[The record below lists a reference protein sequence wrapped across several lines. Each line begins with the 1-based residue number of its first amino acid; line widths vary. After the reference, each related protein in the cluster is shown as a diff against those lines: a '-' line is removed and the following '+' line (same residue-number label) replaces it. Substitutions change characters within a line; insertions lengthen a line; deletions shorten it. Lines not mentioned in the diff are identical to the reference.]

1 MLKHVFSRCGSS
13 RSCGFA
19 AAVCLVASFAAARA
33 QDAQPVEINTVPV
46 AGNVSMLVGQG
57 GNIGVCVGEDGVFL
71 IDDQFAPLTEK
82 IKAAVAKLSPKPVKF
97 LVNTHWHFDHTGGN
111 ENFGKAGAIIV
122 AHENVRRSMSKDQFI
137 EAFNANV
144 PAAPPVALPIVTF
157 TETVTFHFNGDDIRV
172 FHVAPAHTDGDSV
185 IHFARANVYHMGDTY
200 FNGMYPFIDTAR
212 GGSLGGMIAAVD
224 LVLKEASP
232 DAKFIPGHGEMSGVA
247 ELRAYRQMLVEARDA
262 ISPLVKAGKSKE
274 EIVAAHPTKALDEKW
289 GKGILQPDAWV
300 GIVVDG
306 MKR

>member
-1 MLKHVFSRCGSS
+1 MSL
-13 RSCGFA
+13 FA
-19 AAVCLVASFAAARA
+19 AAAGLASSFAVAAA
-33 QDAQPVEINTVPV
+33 QDAQPVEIKTVPV

-57 GNIGVCVGEDGVFL
+57 GNIGVCVGDDGVFL

-82 IKAAVAKLSPKPVKF
+82 IKAAVAILSPKPVKF

-157 TETVTFHFNGDDIRV
+157 TESVTFHFNGDDIRV

-185 IHFARANVYHMGDTY
+185 IHFTQANVYHMGDTY

-212 GGSLGGMIAAVD
+212 GGSLDGMIAAVD
-224 LVLKEASP
+224 LVLKEAAP
-232 DAKFIPGHGEMSGVA
+232 DAKFIPGHGEVSGIA
-247 ELRAYRQMLVEARDA
+247 ELRAFRAMLVAARDA

-274 EIVAAHPTKALDEKW
+274 EIVAAHPTKSLDEKW
-289 GKGILQPDAWV
+289 GGGFLKPDVWV